1 MAKSFINNSQ
11 SVAALAV
18 DSLKLNGKDASLY
31 ALKSEISGGGA
42 SEIITLTQEEFDALT
57 QDDIAGYYTN
67 GVRTILVKS
76 TGNDNE
82 PVYMRLDIA
91 MNLTDEQKEAAVQ
104 SLGLDERY
112 SPKIKKV
119 FHQFS
124 VPVAADT
131 HYDTQIPYS
140 TLGID
145 TNKVLFCEVCWSN
158 SADDVPVY
166 CTKYIG
172 TDNNVLY
179 LIGHRW
185 DVTQTVNFKINV
197 IYMESETV

>member
-124 VPVAADT
+124 VPVQQ
-131 HYDTQIPYS
+131 QILIMIRKFLIARQELIQIRYYFVKYVGVIAR
-140 TLGID
+140 TMF
-145 TNKVLFCEVCWSN
+145 LFIVQN
-158 SADDVPVY
+158 
-166 CTKYIG
+166 I
-172 TDNNVLY
+172 
-179 LIGHRW
+179 
-185 DVTQTVNFKINV
+185 
-197 IYMESETV
+197 SEQIIMCYT